1 MIDAFFIR
9 GTITRLV
16 RTAIL
21 ATPLVRPFLDPVI
34 EIKQQFWNY
43 PIDSQRA
50 WFATNVSP
58 HDLHVLAYDEDG
70 KILGYARLALSGA
83 TATVDT
89 VCVDQ
94 SLHRKGIGTTIM
106 RAADQVIAGNELYG
120 LLCCRDELEAF
131 YASCGWS
138 VTDKI
143 LLRPGEITMQRIMSK
158 ARHAI
163 FARDVDEGSVII
175 NSPTLW

>member
-1 MIDAFFIR
+1 MIDAFFIQ
-9 GTITRLV
+9 GIATRLV

-34 EIKQQFWNY
+34 EIKRQFWNY
-43 PIDSQRA
+43 PIESQRA

-94 SLHRKGIGTTIM
+94 SLHRRGIGTIIM
-106 RAADQVIAGNELYG
+106 RAADQVIAENELYG
-120 LLCCRDELEAF
+120 LLCCRGELEAF
-131 YASCGWS
+131 YAGCGWS
-138 VTDKI
+138 ATDKI
-143 LLRPGEITMQRIMSK
+143 LLRPGEITMQRIMNR
-158 ARHAI
+158 ARHAK
-163 FARDVDEGSVII
+163 FVRDRDAALQTVR
-175 NSPTLW
+175 